1 MNVNWSKYIQTT
13 EELYRCRD
21 MRFNEQNKDIWLN
34 AIGAKAGD
42 NILEIGCA
50 GGVFCHKLKQYVPN
64 ISITGVDL
72 DSAHIE
78 YAESK
83 FEETGV
89 QFINADATSLP
100 FGDNLFDLCYS
111 YTVSEHIPHE
121 PFFKEQYRVLKNGGR
136 IVVLSVRKN
145 LGVKNIATDISETE
159 QRLIEKAWS
168 KAGENPIALNVGIYE
183 IDEHNYPKQLEKYGF
198 KDVNVNMFTIV
209 DYAPD
214 NYLVSDEMAVEQI
227 NIQRMHSICSVQ
239 KALNINSDALSKCEY
254 DTLIEL
260 INKRFDK
267 RINQY
272 KRGEKLWD
280 FSSSTVLAV
289 SGVKLV

>member
-13 EELYRCRD
+13 EELYRSRD

-34 AIGAKAGD
+34 AIGAKSGD

-78 YAESK
+78 YAKSK
-83 FEETGV
+83 SKETGV

-100 FGDNLFDLCYS
+100 FGDNVFDLCYS

-168 KAGENPIALNVGIYE
+168 KAGKNRIASNVGIYE
-183 IDEHNYPKQLEKYGF
+183 MDEHDYPKQLEKYGF

-214 NYLVSDEMAVEQI
+214 NFLVSDEMAVEQI

-272 KRGEKLWD
+272 KCGEKLWD

-289 SGVKLV
+289 NGVK

>member
-13 EELYRCRD
+13 EELYRSRD

-34 AIGAKAGD
+34 AIGAKSGD

-78 YAESK
+78 YAKAKSK
-83 FEETGV
+83 ETGV

-111 YTVSEHIPHE
+111 YTVSEHIPHK

-136 IVVLSVRKN
+136 IVVLSVRTK
-145 LGVKNIATDISETE
+145 LGVKNIDANISETE

-168 KAGENPIALNVGIYE
+168 NAGEKPLVSNVGIYE
-183 IDEHNYPKQLEKYGF
+183 MDEHDYPKQLEKYGF

-214 NYLVSDEMAVEQI
+214 NYLVSDKMAVEQI

-239 KALNINSDALSKCEY
+239 KALNINSSALSKCEY
-254 DTLIEL
+254 DTLIDL

-280 FSSSTVLAV
+280 FSSSTVLSV

>member
-13 EELYRCRD
+13 EELYQSRD

-34 AIGAKAGD
+34 AIGVKSGD

-72 DSAHIE
+72 DSAHIG
-78 YAESK
+78 YAKAK
-83 FEETGV
+83 FKETGV

-100 FGDNLFDLCYS
+100 FDDNLFDLCYS

-168 KAGENPIALNVGIYE
+168 NAGENPIASNVGIYE
-183 IDEHNYPKQLEKYGF
+183 MDEYDYPKQLEKYDF

-239 KALNINSDALSKCEY
+239 KALNINSDALSKSEY

-289 SGVKLV
+289 SGVK

>member
-13 EELYRCRD
+13 EELYRSRN

-34 AIGAKAGD
+34 AIGAKSGD

-64 ISITGVDL
+64 VSITGVDL

-78 YAESK
+78 YAKAKSK
-83 FEETGV
+83 ETGV

-159 QRLIEKAWS
+159 QGLIEKACS
-168 KAGENPIALNVGIYE
+168 KAGENPIASNVGIYE
-183 IDEHNYPKQLEKYGF
+183 MDEHDYPKQLEKYGF

-289 SGVKLV
+289 NGVKLV

>member
-13 EELYRCRD
+13 EELYRSRD

-34 AIGAKAGD
+34 AIGAKSGD

-64 ISITGVDL
+64 VSITGVDL

-78 YAESK
+78 YAKAKSK
-83 FEETGV
+83 EIGV

-145 LGVKNIATDISETE
+145 LGVKNIATDINETE

-168 KAGENPIALNVGIYE
+168 KAGENPFASNVGIYE
-183 IDEHNYPKQLEKYGF
+183 MDEHDYPKQFEKYGF

-239 KALNINSDALSKCEY
+239 KVLNINSDALSKCEY

-267 RINQY
+267 RIDQY

-289 SGVKLV
+289 SGVK